1 MKRMPWSGAL
11 PVLLALVAAAALGR
25 TPAYAA
31 TIVVTTTADE
41 LNADGDCS
49 LREALE
55 AANQDLAVD
64 ACPAGSG
71 ADTIT
76 LPAGIFTLTRVDDP
90 ATFDD
95 DLTTGDLDIIGD
107 LTLSG
112 AGTGVTTID
121 AAGLDRAIAV
131 WQSPTATIANLS
143 VTGGSSGV
151 RAGSGIWVS
160 SSTLTLD
167 RVRVF
172 GNEPQGGIFIIGTS
186 SLTLTGSR
194 IDQNIG
200 SGIVTQSTTTL
211 TVINSVIS
219 GNTNDSNGGGIDSTG
234 TTTIVNSVIS
244 GNATEESGG
253 GIDSTGTTTIVNSTI
268 SGNRAEKSGG
278 GVNMNF
284 GTTSLYNVTIAANM
298 ANNLSSSLFG
308 GGGVAVNAPGALAAQ
323 NALIAGNQGDRQAS
337 GTSHDCLGTI
347 TSGGYN
353 LIEQPA
359 GCTLAGNTAGNIS
372 GQNPALGPLQNN
384 GGGTSTHGL
393 ALGSPAID
401 AGNPLGCVDGASSP
415 LTLDQRGVARTSRC
429 DIGAYEASASTPTS
443 TPTST
448 RTATST
454 STRTATSTSTRTA
467 TSTSTPTATAMRTPV
482 DGQPPS
488 TPTATSTS
496 TPTATAM
503 RTPVD
508 GQPPSTPTATSTSTP
523 TATAMRT
530 PVDGQPPSTPTA
542 TSTSTP
548 TATATATRTAVDGQP
563 TGTPQATP
571 GVEAPEI
578 STATPPA
585 ASQLP
590 QRVYLPL
597 VHH

>member
-234 TTTIVNSVIS
+234 TTTIVNS
-244 GNATEESGG
+244 
-253 GIDSTGTTTIVNSTI
+253 TI

-454 STRTATSTSTRTA
+454 STRT
-467 TSTSTPTATAMRTPV
+467 V
-482 DGQPPS
+482 
-488 TPTATSTS
+488 
-496 TPTATAM
+496 
-503 RTPVD
+503 
-508 GQPPSTPTATSTSTP
+508 
-523 TATAMRT
+523 TAMRT